1 MPIGQKSLIIVT
13 GENLFEDLQ
22 RWSEK
27 LRCMSILILDNC
39 DDILA
44 SSTRHKFLKFIDT
57 LVKISHYK
65 LHIIVVS
72 HEKLFYVDSFDCWT
86 VRELNHSASVQLL
99 DKIAPAIDTMKAS
112 RWLLN

>member
-1 MPIGQKSLIIVT
+1 MPIGQKSLNST
-13 GENLFEDLQ
+13 SENLFEELQ

-39 DDILA
+39 DDMLA
-44 SSTRHKFLKFIDT
+44 SSARHKFLKFIDT
-57 LVKISHYK
+57 LVKIPHYK

-72 HEKLFYVDSFDCWT
+72 HEKLDSFDCWT

-99 DKIAPAIDTMKAS
+99 DKIAPAIDNESLMAAAE
-112 RWLLN
+112 